1 MGKRRA
7 VARDKRNE
15 TKRRS
20 APPHRMMSP
29 FLSFSLSLSLSLSL
43 FRRFFSFPSYPTTQ
57 KRGSPRK
64 REVRRWHTPLEGG
77 SFHFAFMRPGQ
88 SYGKQNK
95 QSYSSSLPQRISSLK
110 KKNKSFSRL
119 MDDPTSIRLGK
130 VAHRFFHF
138 QIMDVFIWKRKPQFW
153 LPSSAVLADP
163 FASIERRLD
172 TVFPFDGRPFCWI
185 ILAVSIGEFLIEC
198 GGPWFWET
206 FDLARHFGC
215 SANLKISDLLIL
227 FGLTGFYCVL
237 PSFTGLD
244 WISPGFT

>member
-29 FLSFSLSLSLSLSL
+29 FLSFSLSLSLSLS
-43 FRRFFSFPSYPTTQ
+43 FVVFFFSFVSNNTETRKPTQ
-57 KRGSPRK
+57 KRGPTMTYTFG
-64 REVRRWHTPLEGG
+64 RRVISFCFYAPG
-77 SFHFAFMRPGQ
+77 SILW
-88 SYGKQNK
+88 KTKNK